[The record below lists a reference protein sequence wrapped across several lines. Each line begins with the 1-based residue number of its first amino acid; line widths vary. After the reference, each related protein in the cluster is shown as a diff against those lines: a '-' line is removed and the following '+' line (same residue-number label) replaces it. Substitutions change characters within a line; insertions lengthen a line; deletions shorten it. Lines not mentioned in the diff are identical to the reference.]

1 MKEHMNQTITQWHQ
15 LARPN
20 PTEAHFNV
28 QFGCHLEE
36 IAEMLEEVT
45 FHTQASDFTT
55 TGKDSAAYHQIKLLA
70 DMLKAG
76 EATAEITDR
85 VAFLDSLADQNVTAS
100 GTAHCANMD
109 YDGAIEEVNRSNW
122 SKFVRNQPVFKANGK
137 IDKGPDYSE
146 PNLEQFV

>member
-1 MKEHMNQTITQWHQ
+1 MTQSITQWHQ

-76 EATAEITDR
+76 EATTEITNR
-85 VAFLDSLADQNVTAS
+85 VKFLDALGDQNVTAS
-100 GTAHCANMD
+100 GTAYCANMD
-109 YDGAIEEVNRSNW
+109 YDGAVEEINRSNW
-122 SKFVRNQPVFKANGK
+122 SKFVDGKPVVKANGK
-137 IDKGPDYSE
+137 IGKGPNYTE
-146 PNLEQFV
+146 PSLERFV